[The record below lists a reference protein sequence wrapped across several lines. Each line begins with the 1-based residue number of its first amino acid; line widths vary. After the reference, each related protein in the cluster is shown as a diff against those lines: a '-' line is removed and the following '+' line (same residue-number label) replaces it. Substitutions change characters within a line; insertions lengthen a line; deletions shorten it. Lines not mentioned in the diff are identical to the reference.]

1 MGVVVLISGTGSNLL
16 AILEDGIPVSAVFA
30 DRECAGLG
38 HARSRGIPAV
48 VQVPSPGELRAD
60 YDARL
65 AAAVAAY
72 APVMVVLAGWRRI
85 LTMSFLGKYRVMN
98 LHPALPGA
106 YPGLHAIERA
116 FADKVAETGVMVHW
130 VPDEGV
136 DVGPTVLVEKV
147 PLLAPDTLEEL
158 AARVHEV
165 EHRLL
170 PAAIRSVLAET
181 L

>member
-16 AILEDGIPVSAVFA
+16 AILEAGVAVTAVLA
-30 DRECAGLG
+30 DRECAGLE

-48 VQVPSPGELRAD
+48 VVLPSAGEPRAV
-60 YDARL
+60 YDAGL
-65 AAAVAAY
+65 ATAVAAY
-72 APVMVVLAGWRRI
+72 SPVIVVLAGWRRI
-85 LTMSFLGKYRVMN
+85 LTMSFLSKYRVLN

-116 FADKVAETGVMVHW
+116 LADRVPETGVMVHW

-136 DVGPTVLVEKV
+136 DVGPTLFVERV
-147 PLLAPDTLEEL
+147 PLLASDTLEDL

-170 PAAIRSVLAET
+170 PQAIRYAMSAT
-181 L
+181 